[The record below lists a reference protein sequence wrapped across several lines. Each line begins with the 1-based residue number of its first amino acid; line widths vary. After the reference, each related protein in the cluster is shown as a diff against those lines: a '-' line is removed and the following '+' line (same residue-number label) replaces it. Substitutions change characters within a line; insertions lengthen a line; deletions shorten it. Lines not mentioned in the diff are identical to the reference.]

1 MKKIFL
7 TALVCLSYTS
17 NYAQDITDALR
28 YAQSDLNGTAR
39 FRAMGGA
46 FGAVGGDLSAINVN
60 PAGSAI
66 FNNNLVGVTLTN
78 YNIDNK
84 SNFYG
89 TKTATTNNSFDLNQG
104 GAVFVFQNND
114 TNSNWKKLALSANY
128 DSSRNLDNSLYSAGV
143 NQNSVANYFTSYANG
158 LTLSVVSGNQFGYGD
173 MFFNQQQAYLG
184 YDSYVIN
191 AVNEND
197 NNNISY
203 YSNVAPGG
211 NYYQDITTETT
222 GYNSKLSFNAAGQ
235 YGEKLYVGI
244 NLNSHFTDLR
254 KSTSF
259 FESNNNTTANVAL
272 KRLRF
277 NNELY
282 TYGQG
287 FSFQL
292 GTIYKATK
300 ELRVG
305 LAYESPTWYKLND
318 ELSQSIATVR
328 SSSTGDLAPSIIDP
342 QITNIFEPY
351 RLQTPGKYT
360 GSLAYVFGK
369 RGLLSVDYSMKDY
382 SNTKY
387 RPADQYFTPTNS
399 LMSNLLDTSSEIR
412 IGGEYKIERFSL
424 RAGYRW
430 EESPYK
436 NQKTIGDLTGYS
448 GGIGYNF
455 GETKVDL
462 SYSYAKRFYDNALFS
477 QGLTDYARIESVT
490 SNVSLTVLFEL

>member
-7 TALVCLSYTS
+7 TALVCLFYTS
-17 NYAQDITDALR
+17 NYAQDISDALQ

-78 YNIDNK
+78 YNVDNK

-89 TKTATTNNSFDLNQG
+89 TKTSTDNNSFDLNQG
-104 GAVFVFQNND
+104 GAVFIFQNND

-128 DSSRNLDNSLYSAGV
+128 DSSRNFDNSLYSAGV

-158 LTLSVVSGNQFGYGD
+158 IPLVIASGNQFGYGN
-173 MFFNQQQAYLG
+173 MFFNEQQAYFG
-184 YDSYVIN
+184 YQGFIIN
-191 AVNEND
+191 PETNADANTT
-197 NNNISY
+197 Y

-211 NYYQDITTETT
+211 NYYQDMTTETT

-235 YGEKLYVGI
+235 YGEKLFIGI

-259 FESNNNTTANVAL
+259 FESNNNTTSTVAVD
-272 KRLRF
+272 RLRF

-318 ELSQSIATVR
+318 ELSQSLVSVR
-328 SSSTGDLAPSIIDP
+328 SSTSGDLAADVVNP

-369 RGLLSVDYSMKDY
+369 RGLLSVDYAMKDY

-387 RPADQYFTPTNS
+387 RPNEDFSVTNTQ
-399 LMSNLLDTSSEIR
+399 MSNLLDTSQEIR
-412 IGGEYKIERFSL
+412 VGGEYKIQKFSL
-424 RAGYRW
+424 RGGYRW

-436 NQKTIGDLTGYS
+436 NQKTMGDLTGYS

-462 SYSYAKRFYDNALFS
+462 AYSYAKRFYDNALFS

>member
-1 MKKIFL
+1 MKKIYL
-7 TALVCLSYTS
+7 SALVCLFFTT
-17 NYAQDITDALR
+17 NYAQDINDALR

-78 YNIDNK
+78 YNVANK

-89 TKTATTNNSFDLNQG
+89 TKTSSDNNSFDLNQG
-104 GAVFVFQNND
+104 GAVFIFKNENE
-114 TNSNWKKLALSANY
+114 NSGWKKLSLSANY
-128 DSSRNLDNSLYSAGV
+128 DNSRNLDNSLYSAGI

-158 LTLSVVSGNQFGYGD
+158 LPLGIVSGNQFGYES
-173 MFFNQQQAYLG
+173 MYFNEQQAYLG
-184 YDSYVIN
+184 YESYVIESTN
-191 AVNEND
+191 IND
-197 NNNISY
+197 NNTTSY

-211 NYYQDITTETT
+211 NYYQDMTTETS

-259 FESNNNTTANVAL
+259 FESNNNTTANVAIN
-272 KRLRF
+272 RLRF

-318 ELSQSIATVR
+318 ELSQSIVTVR
-328 SSSTGDLAPSIIDP
+328 SSTAGDLAPSVLNP

-387 RPADQYFTPTNS
+387 RPNNDFSATNAV
-399 LMSNLLDTSSEIR
+399 MSKLLDTSNEIR

-424 RAGYRW
+424 RGGYRW

-436 NQKTIGDLTGYS
+436 NKKTIGDLTGYS
-448 GGIGYNF
+448 GGLGYNF
-455 GETKVDL
+455 GDTKVDL
-462 SYSYAKRFYDNALFS
+462 SYSYAKRFYDNAFFT

>member
-1 MKKIFL
+1 MKKILL
-7 TALVCLSYTS
+7 TALVCLFYTT
-17 NYAQDITDALR
+17 NQAQDISDALL

-46 FGAVGGDLSAINVN
+46 FGAIGGDLSAINVN

-78 YNIDNK
+78 YNVDNK

-89 TKTATTNNSFDLNQG
+89 TKTSTTNNGFDLNQG
-104 GAVFVFQNND
+104 GAVFVFQNN
-114 TNSNWKKLALSANY
+114 NESSGWKKLSLSANY
-128 DSSRNLDNSLYSAGV
+128 DSSRNFDNSLYSAGV

-158 LTLSVVSGNQFGYGD
+158 ENLSVISGNQVGVEYMSYG
-173 MFFNQQQAYLG
+173 QQQAYFG
-184 YDSYVIN
+184 YQGFIIN
-191 AVNEND
+191 PATNTD
-197 NNNISY
+197 NNTDY

-211 NYYQDITTETT
+211 NYFQENSTETS

-235 YGEKLYVGI
+235 YGEKLFVGV

-259 FESNNNTTANVAL
+259 YESNDNTSGTIAID
-272 KRLRF
+272 RLRF

-292 GTIYKATK
+292 GAIYKATK
-300 ELRVG
+300 QFRVG
-305 LAYESPTWYKLND
+305 LAYESPTWYNLND
-318 ELSQSIATVR
+318 EVSQNLISVR
-328 SSSTGDLAPSIIDP
+328 SSSSGDLPASVVNP
-342 QITNIFEPY
+342 QLTNIFEPY
-351 RLQTPGKYT
+351 KLQTPGKYT

-399 LMSNLLDTSSEIR
+399 LMSNLLDTSREIR
-412 IGGEYKIERFSL
+412 IGGEYKIERLSL
-424 RAGYRW
+424 RGGYRW

-436 NQKTIGDLTGYS
+436 NQTTVGDLTGYS

-455 GETKVDL
+455 GDTKLDL
-462 SYSYAKRFYDNALFS
+462 SYSRAKRLYDSAFFS
-477 QGLTDYARIESVT
+477 QGLTDYARIESVM